1 MRKEQDAGVYEQV
14 GVAMTCRSYQE
25 YVDMFSL
32 TEEILTKGPILDVGA
47 GASSFTVE
55 ACQQGREVI
64 AVDPLYEM
72 KPEEIDTKGKREIE
86 ESTQKLAGIAHTLL
100 WEYYGSLG
108 QHQQNRERSLK
119 KFIAAYRADEGIGKR
134 YVSGLLPELPFAN
147 DQFSLVL
154 GSHFLFLYHQ
164 QFDEQFHLDAI
175 NELLRVCQP
184 GGQIR
189 LYPLIGLDRK
199 PYSKLP
205 QLMEEI
211 QRFGHTSS
219 LQPTS
224 FRFLVGATH
233 YLEIRKS

>member
-14 GVAMTCRSYQE
+14 GVAMTCRSYRE

-32 TEEILTKGPILDVGA
+32 TDEILTKGPILDVGA
-47 GASSFTVE
+47 GASSFTAE
-55 ACQQGREVI
+55 ACQQGREAI

-86 ESTQKLAGIAHTLL
+86 ESTQKLAGIAHTLH
-100 WEYYGSLG
+100 WEYYGSLDE
-108 QHQQNRERSLK
+108 HQQNRERSLK
-119 KFIAAYRADEGIGKR
+119 QFIAAYRADEGIGKR
-134 YVSGLLPELPFAN
+134 YIAGVLPELPFGN

-175 NELLRVCQP
+175 KELLRVCQP
-184 GGQIR
+184 GGRIR

-233 YLEIRKS
+233 YLEICKS

>member
-14 GVAMTCRSYQE
+14 GVAMTCRSYRE

-32 TEEILTKGPILDVGA
+32 TDEILTKGPILDVGA
-47 GASSFTVE
+47 GASSFTAE
-55 ACQQGREVI
+55 ACQQGREAI
-64 AVDPLYEM
+64 SVDPLYEM

-86 ESTQKLAGIAHTLL
+86 ESTQKLAGIAHTLH

-119 KFIAAYRADEGIGKR
+119 QFIAAYRADEGIGKR
-134 YVSGLLPELPFAN
+134 YIAGVLPELPFGN

-164 QFDEQFHLDAI
+164 QFDEHFHRDAI
-175 NELLRVCQP
+175 KELLRVCQP
-184 GGQIR
+184 GGRIR

-211 QRFGHTSS
+211 QRFGHASS

-233 YLEIRKS
+233 YLEICKS

>member
-1 MRKEQDAGVYEQV
+1 MRKEQDVGVYEQV

-32 TEEILTKGPILDVGA
+32 SDEILAMGPILDVGA
-47 GASSFTVE
+47 GASSFTAE
-55 ACQQGREVI
+55 ACQHGREAI

-72 KPEEIDTKGKREIE
+72 KPEEIYTKGKREIE
-86 ESTQKLAGIAHTLL
+86 ESTQKLAGIAHTLH

-108 QHQQNRERSLK
+108 QHHQNRERSLEQ
-119 KFIAAYRADEGIGKR
+119 FIAAYRADEGIGKR
-134 YVSGLLPELPFAN
+134 YVAGLLPELPFA
-147 DQFSLVL
+147 DDHFSLVL
-154 GSHFLFLYHQ
+154 GSHFLFLYQQ
-164 QFDEQFHLDAI
+164 QFDEQFHLNAI
-175 NELLRVCQP
+175 KELLRICQP
-184 GGQIR
+184 GGRIR

-211 QRFGHTSS
+211 RRFGHTAS
-219 LQPTS
+219 LEPTN